1 MQLKHIERPFEIK
14 AVDDTSGIFEGYVSV
29 FNNVDLGGDI
39 ILPGAFADS
48 LAAWKAQGALPP
60 VLWQHRTGEPLG
72 PFLEMREDSVGLF
85 VKGQLLVDDVPRAKE
100 ARALLKAK
108 AIRGMSIGYMSR
120 DDSYDRVTGIS
131 TLKKLDIYEG
141 SIVTF
146 PMNPM
151 AGVTD
156 VKTRLAELETLA
168 DVERH
173 LREAGGFSKAEAV
186 ALVSHIKSLSGRSDS
201 DAAGDLLPG
210 LEALHKSLSGRSESD
225 QLGDLLPGLKALS
238 DSLT

>member
-1 MQLKHIERPFEIK
+1 MELKYLERAFELK
-14 AVDDTSGIFEGYVSV
+14 AIDAAGIFTGYVSV

-39 ILPGAFADS
+39 VLPGAFTDT
-48 LAAWKAQGALPP
+48 LAAWKAKGTLPP

-72 PFLEMREDSVGLF
+72 PFLEMREDSIGLW

-100 ARALLKAK
+100 ARALLQAK
-108 AIRGMSIGYMSR
+108 AINGMSIGYVSR
-120 DDSYDRVTGIS
+120 DDSWDRVTDVRTI
-131 TLKKLDIYEG
+131 KKADLYEG

-151 AGVTD
+151 AGVSD
-156 VKTRLAELETLA
+156 VKTLLSGIQTLA
-168 DVERH
+168 DAERL
-173 LREAGGFSKAEAV
+173 LRDAGGFSKADAV
-186 ALVSHIKSLSGRSDS
+186 ALVSRIKSLSGRSDS
-201 DAAGDLLPG
+201 DQTVDLLPD